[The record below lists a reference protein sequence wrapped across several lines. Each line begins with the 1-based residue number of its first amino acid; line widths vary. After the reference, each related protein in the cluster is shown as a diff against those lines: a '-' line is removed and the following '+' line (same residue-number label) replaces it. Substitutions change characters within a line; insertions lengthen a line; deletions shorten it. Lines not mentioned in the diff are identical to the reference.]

1 MDAWNQVA
9 AASAL
14 VRRPSPARPA
24 CSPLVNRLIQPD
36 IDPGRFRIRQL
47 LVQLPDERLRTGLG
61 LSDKDIALLRM
72 ACLLCNSGRAGTPR
86 AAAAGAKAPGATP
99 TAERPAHES
108 QAPDWA

>member
-1 MDAWNQVA
+1 MDAWNQDA
-9 AASAL
+9 AAPAL

-61 LSDKDIALLRM
+61 LSDKDIALLRL
-72 ACLLCNSGRAGTPR
+72 ACLVGNSGRAGAARAASTGAK
-86 AAAAGAKAPGATP
+86 AAAAAPSAT
-99 TAERPAHES
+99 RPAREI